1 MNRKILTTNHGKAL
15 QLTLSPFEVTV
26 LIRLA
31 AAANIP
37 MIVARMTDMGQY
49 TDTQAVGN
57 TIRTFY
63 NLLEK

>member
-1 MNRKILTTNHGKAL
+1 MNRKILTTNRGKCL
-15 QLTLSPFEVTV
+15 QITLSPFEVSV

-31 AAANIP
+31 ASANIP